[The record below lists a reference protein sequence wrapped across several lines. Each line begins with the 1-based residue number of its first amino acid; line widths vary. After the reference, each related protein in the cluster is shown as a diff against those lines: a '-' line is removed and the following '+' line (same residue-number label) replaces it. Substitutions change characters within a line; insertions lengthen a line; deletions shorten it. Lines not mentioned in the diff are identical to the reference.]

1 MPLRFTVIIILQIE
15 MIQNGGIYA
24 SSLGRY
30 DKGSAES
37 IVFYKHR
44 EALKTQIMP
53 CMAKLIGYLVANRN
67 SNSCSYRTRSP

>member
-1 MPLRFTVIIILQIE
+1 MPFLFTVMLNLRIE
-15 MIQNGGIYA
+15 MIQNGDIYA

-53 CMAKLIGYLVANRN
+53 CMAKLIGYWVA
-67 SNSCSYRTRSP
+67 S